1 MSTMEWMK
9 SKANKTVVVEQ
20 YDGVEFEVE
29 TLFFMGR
36 LPYRMMKDVNKG
48 YFNQTKSGSVA
59 SGDYV
64 EIAESMHRY
73 GDKDPRAVYSYTV
86 HTQKGR

>member
-1 MSTMEWMK
+1 MSRPDRKMSTMEWMK

-36 LPYRMMKDVNKG
+36 LPYRMMKDVNKS
-48 YFNQTKSGSVA
+48 YFNQTKSAYRDWVWN
-59 SGDYV
+59 V
-64 EIAESMHRY
+64 
-73 GDKDPRAVYSYTV
+73 
-86 HTQKGR
+86 